1 VVDSTGQFYVILA
14 LKRLSEMENRQVTL
28 VVNSI
33 EEYAQ
38 QIEEAPSIN
47 RTQMDGIAMDI
58 IDKDINKHM
67 KYYETED
74 LEMSGMNQS
83 ILFYSQ

>member
-1 VVDSTGQFYVILA
+1 MVDSTGQFSIILT
-14 LKRLSEMENRQVTL
+14 LKRLSEMDNRQVTL
-28 VVNSI
+28 VINSI

-47 RTQMDGIAMDI
+47 RTQIDGIAMDI

-74 LEMSGMNQS
+74 LEMSGMN
-83 ILFYSQ
+83 

>member
-28 VVNSI
+28 VINSI

>member
-14 LKRLSEMENRQVTL
+14 LKRLSEMDNRQVTL

>member
-1 VVDSTGQFYVILA
+1 MVDSTGQFYVILA
-14 LKRLSEMENRQVTL
+14 LKRLSEMDNRQVTL

>member
-1 VVDSTGQFYVILA
+1 MVDSTGQFYVILA

-28 VVNSI
+28 VINSI

>member
-1 VVDSTGQFYVILA
+1 MVDSTGQFYVILA
-14 LKRLSEMENRQVTL
+14 LKRLSEMDNRQVTL

-47 RTQMDGIAMDI
+47 RTQMDGIALDI

-74 LEMSGMNQS
+74 LEISGMNQS
-83 ILFYSQ
+83 VLFY

>member
-1 VVDSTGQFYVILA
+1 MD
-14 LKRLSEMENRQVTL
+14 NRQVTL
-28 VVNSI
+28 VINSI

-83 ILFYSQ
+83 VFFYS

>member
-1 VVDSTGQFYVILA
+1 MVDSTGQFYVILA

>member
-1 VVDSTGQFYVILA
+1 VVDSTGQFSIILT
-14 LKRLSEMENRQVTL
+14 LKRLSEMDNRQVTL
-28 VVNSI
+28 VINSI

-47 RTQMDGIAMDI
+47 RTQIDGIAMDI

-74 LEMSGMNQS
+74 LEMSGMN
-83 ILFYSQ
+83 